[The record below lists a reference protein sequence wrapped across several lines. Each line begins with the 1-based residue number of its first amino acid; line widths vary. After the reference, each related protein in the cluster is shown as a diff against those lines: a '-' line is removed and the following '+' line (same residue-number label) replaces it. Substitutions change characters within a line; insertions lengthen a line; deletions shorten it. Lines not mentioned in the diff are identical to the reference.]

1 MTTGNSIAYLLDM
14 NRKSQF
20 CMLNLWAGDI
30 QTVGAPS
37 CPTRQRLAQSFS
49 RLQNIQL
56 VRNHRQDPVF
66 EKSSEERII
75 WRELLDLELQDV
87 DEQIERILAA
97 SLAWPHGN
105 CQPLT

>member
-1 MTTGNSIAYLLDM
+1 MSVKTGNSIACLLDM

-20 CMLNLWAGDI
+20 CTLNLWAGDI
-30 QTVGAPS
+30 PTVGAPS

-56 VRNHRQDPVF
+56 VRNHRQDPHF
-66 EKSSEERII
+66 EQSVEERIV

-87 DEQIERILAA
+87 DEQIERISAA
-97 SLAWPHGN
+97 SGAWPPG
-105 CQPLT
+105 